1 MLTMDYAVLFFS
13 FHSLDENQEF
23 VERKMH
29 NMYDKNNGW
38 IKASKNEIKV
48 DLLAR
53 CKHRELNHFFFGIFW
68 DFGFL
73 AW

>member
-1 MLTMDYAVLFFS
+1 
-13 FHSLDENQEF
+13 
-23 VERKMH
+23 MH